1 MQLQRPGGVGVATGG
16 RFRKRKRSCGKPE
29 SPKIP
34 PCVVR
39 QFAGSLDQEDKA
51 MPVAISTAR
60 LEARISTDLHSMLK
74 RAAELQGRTM
84 TDFVVSAVQ
93 DAAQRAIEQAEVI
106 RLSLADQEC
115 FAQALLS
122 PPLPAPALERAFARR
137 SKLLRAE

>member
-1 MQLQRPGGVGVATGG
+1 
-16 RFRKRKRSCGKPE
+16 
-29 SPKIP
+29 
-34 PCVVR
+34 
-39 QFAGSLDQEDKA
+39 
-51 MPVAISTAR
+51 MPAPASTVR

-93 DAAQRAIEQAEVI
+93 EAAQQAIERAEVV

-122 PPLPAPALERAFARR
+122 PPKPAPALKRAIARR
-137 SKLLRAE
+137 GKLLRTE